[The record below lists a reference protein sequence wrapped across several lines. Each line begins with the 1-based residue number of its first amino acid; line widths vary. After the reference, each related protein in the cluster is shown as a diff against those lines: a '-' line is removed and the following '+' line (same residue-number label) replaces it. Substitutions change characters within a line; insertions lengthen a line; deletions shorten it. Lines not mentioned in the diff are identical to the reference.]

1 MRSKGITQYYVIQV
15 NQDKFRSILFLYLII
30 YASNLHRDYK

>member
-1 MRSKGITQYYVIQV
+1 MSEIERNYNSYYVIQV

-30 YASNLHRDYK
+30 YAGNLYDA